1 MNAAAPAMSR
11 RLCVALAIAVAALSA
26 LAAPAADASGPLTLK
41 RAFDRIGKIKDGGD
55 RYISRLILF
64 TEEGPV
70 GTARYTCIKS
80 KQFRPRCS
88 VISKFSEGT
97 IRARGR
103 VSPTATIR
111 IVGGSGVFRDAKGE
125 IEFSSSGRHAAFIY
139 RLTSYG

>member
-1 MNAAAPAMSR
+1 MRRLILALAVGLGATALGLPGVAAA
-11 RLCVALAIAVAALSA
+11 
-26 LAAPAADASGPLTLK
+26 DGPLTLK
-41 RAFDRIGKIKDGGD
+41 RAFEQVGPVHSDGN
-55 RYISRLILF
+55 RYFSHLVLF
-64 TEEGPV
+64 TDRGRV

-88 VISKFSEGT
+88 ILSKFSEGR

-103 VSPTATIR
+103 LSPTATIR

-125 IEFSSSGRHAAFIY
+125 VAFSQSGRHAAFIY